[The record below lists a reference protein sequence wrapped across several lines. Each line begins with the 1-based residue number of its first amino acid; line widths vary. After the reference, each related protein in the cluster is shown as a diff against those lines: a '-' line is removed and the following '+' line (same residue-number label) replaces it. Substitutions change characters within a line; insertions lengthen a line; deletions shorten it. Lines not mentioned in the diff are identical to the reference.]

1 MDANLFR
8 LPTSPNLYAGK
19 RISKP
24 SVSAGFPTED
34 SRFPGWAAPTQDGR
48 LVTDYRSRRET
59 NIPVESQE
67 KSRIWIQ
74 QNAEEI
80 IRLSRERLAERSG
93 MIYGVD
99 NSIVPPPA
107 TIVNCSGAGCERVPA
122 VADGIGMERA
132 DSKAPHLFG
141 TYEIHRPLIFTRPQ
155 VDVTNRYEGGRNTR
169 RG

>member
-8 LPTSPNLYAGK
+8 LPTSPNLYSGK
-19 RISKP
+19 HISKP
-24 SVSAGFPTED
+24 SVSASFPTED

-99 NSIVPPPA
+99 NSTIPPPSA
-107 TIVNCSGAGCERVPA
+107 LVNCTAAGCEVRPVA
-122 VADGIGMERA
+122 VDGIGLEREG
-132 DSKAPHLFG
+132 SKAPLLFG
-141 TYEIHRPLIFTRPQ
+141 TYEVHRPLIMAVPQ
-155 VDVTNRYEGGRNTR
+155 VHVTRRYEGGRNTL

>member
-24 SVSAGFPTED
+24 SVSASFPTED

-80 IRLSRERLAERSG
+80 IRISRERLAERSG

-99 NSIVPPPA
+99 SSIVPPPA
-107 TIVNCSGAGCERVPA
+107 GIVNCSAAGCKRTEVA
-122 VADGIGMERA
+122 VNGIGLERA

-141 TYEIHRPLIFTRPQ
+141 TYEVHRPLMVAMPQ
-155 VDVTNRYEGGRNTR
+155 VDMTSRYEGGRNTK